1 MKALTKFLTIT
12 AAAVLILSAVPSK
25 ADNIPYP
32 NKGTVAPTYTFT
44 AATDGN
50 IQGYFYGY
58 SAKDVDTIR
67 MVDVTKGTTSNWY
80 FQNDSTA
87 LGSTQDFGT
96 VSAGDVLLFE
106 LYNGTTNLA
115 FSSVSSGSADG
126 INHAYATSY
135 SGGVVNGVAISAGT
149 FVGFEDLFYN
159 SKEAP
164 GINNNSDL
172 DYNDDQFVF
181 MNVSSNPPPNVTPE
195 PSSLLLLGTGLL
207 GLAGI
212 MRRKFCA

>member
-1 MKALTKFLTIT
+1 MKALTKILTIT
-12 AAAVLILSAVPSK
+12 AAAVLILFAVPSK

-67 MVDVTKGTTSNWY
+67 MVDVTSGTTSNWY
-80 FQNDSTA
+80 FQNNSTTPGA
-87 LGSTQDFGT
+87 KQDFGT
-96 VSAGDVLLFE
+96 VSAGDVLVFQ
-106 LYNGTTNLA
+106 LYNSTTGLT
-115 FSSVSSGSADG
+115 FSSTASGSADG
-126 INHAYATSY
+126 INHAYATAY
-135 SGGVVNGVAISAGT
+135 SGGVVNGVTISAGT
-149 FVGFEDLFYN
+149 FVGFEDLYYN

-164 GINNNSDL
+164 GFNNNSDL
-172 DYNDDQFVF
+172 DLNDDQFVF
-181 MNVSSNPPPNVTPE
+181 MNVSSTPNVTPE

>member
-1 MKALTKFLTIT
+1 MKALTKILTIA
-12 AAAVLILSAVPSK
+12 AAAVLILFAVPSK
-25 ADNIPYP
+25 ADNIPYAS
-32 NKGTVAPTYTFT
+32 KGTVASTYTFT

-50 IQGYFYGY
+50 IVGYFYGY

-67 MVDVTKGTTSNWY
+67 MTDVTTGTTSNWY
-80 FQNDSTA
+80 FQNNSTT
-87 LGSTQDFGT
+87 LGSAQDFGT
-96 VSAGDVLLFE
+96 VSAGDVLVFE
-106 LYNGTTNLA
+106 LYNSTTGLT

-126 INHAYATSY
+126 INHAYATDY
-135 SGGVVNGVAISAGT
+135 SGGTVNGASISSGT
-149 FVGFEDLFYN
+149 FVGFEDLLYD
-159 SKEAP
+159 SSTAV
-164 GINNNSDL
+164 GVNNNSDL

-181 MNVSSNPPPNVTPE
+181 TNVSSTPNLTPE